1 MPTSCRSG
9 TSSER
14 FFKLCTRAPRTS
26 MAVGS
31 VKARG
36 VGVSMCS
43 MEARFSRDM
52 QSAPRRGGALSNSG
66 ANERIRTADLR
77 ITRGKRPDQIGFLVS
92 ICARTAPYRGRL
104 GSFAFFRVRARW
116 HTIGTRPEAP
126 ELES

>member
-36 VGVSMCS
+36 VGVAATVAVTGSVIGGS
-43 MEARFSRDM
+43 WEEASRFPSSVTLPAKRD
-52 QSAPRRGGALSNSG
+52 R
-66 ANERIRTADLR
+66 
-77 ITRGKRPDQIGFLVS
+77 IGFR
-92 ICARTAPYRGRL
+92 IATDAE
-104 GSFAFFRVRARW
+104 F
-116 HTIGTRPEAP
+116 
-126 ELES
+126 LESRHGRVSGCPASFWK